1 MNNHEIETG
10 LEAIETILADEDFS
24 FRDAGSVVE
33 LLAALHRHGVA
44 VDQVQYL
51 DHADLSIPVD
61 RVQAYVDHIHAAA
74 AHVYG
79 EEGLYFHRQ
88 AVEEIGL
95 ASREAVRLASQG
107 LLAEELAQV
116 LCAGFESLSRMEI
129 VVLPLPP
136 VEETE
141 EIEFGEP
148 IEQPPRPFRASSYAL
163 RQALRAAEAGPLSAE
178 QRSAAVEAVE
188 FLRSP
193 EALQEFRAAVEALE
207 SEAPCDDNRDVNLLE
222 ALSLRELGSQLY
234 AADGDPAL
242 LQALERVD
250 ETLDD
255 PRYRNAL
262 LTVSEDRWEFL
273 NEDRVSSD
281 HWWGVRTAAEMFEG
295 EFVPEIADALEDH
308 RRE

>member
-1 MNNHEIETG
+1 MNEHEIETG
-10 LEAIETILADEDFS
+10 IEAVEAILADEEFS
-24 FRDAGSVVE
+24 FRNAGSVVT
-33 LLAALHRHGVA
+33 LLAALHRHGVE
-44 VDQVQYL
+44 VDQVKYL
-51 DHADLSIPVD
+51 DHEDLSIPVD
-61 RVQAYVDHIHAAA
+61 RVQDYVNHLREGA

-88 AVEEIGL
+88 AVEELGQ

-107 LLAEELAQV
+107 LVAKELAQV
-116 LCAGFESLSRMEI
+116 LCAGFESLSQMEI

-141 EIEFGEP
+141 EGDLGEP
-148 IEQPPRPFRASSYAL
+148 IEQPPRPFRASLHAL
-163 RQALRAAEAGPLSAE
+163 WQALRAAEEGPLSPE

-207 SEAPCDDNRDVNLLE
+207 SEAPCDDNRDFNLLD
-222 ALSLRELGSQLY
+222 ALKLRERGSQLY

-250 ETLDD
+250 EALDD
-255 PRYRNAL
+255 PRYRDAL
-262 LTVSEDRWEFL
+262 LTVTDDRWAL
-273 NEDRVSSD
+273 LSDDRVPSD
-281 HWWGVRTAAEMFEG
+281 HWWGLRTRAEAFEA
-295 EFVPEIADALEDH
+295 EYVQEIADALENH

>member
-1 MNNHEIETG
+1 MNKHEIETG
-10 LEAIETILADEDFS
+10 LEAVEAILADEEFS
-24 FRDAGSVVE
+24 FRNAGSVVT
-33 LLAALHRHGVA
+33 LLAALHRHGVE
-44 VDQVQYL
+44 VDQV
-51 DHADLSIPVD
+51 DVDLSIPVD
-61 RVQAYVDHIHAAA
+61 RVQDYVNHLREGA

-88 AVEEIGL
+88 AVEELGQ

-107 LLAEELAQV
+107 LVAKELAQV
-116 LCAGFESLSRMEI
+116 LCAGFESLSEMEV

-141 EIEFGEP
+141 EADLGEP
-148 IEQPPRPFRASSYAL
+148 IEQPRPFRASHYVL
-163 RQALRAAEAGPLSAE
+163 QRAVRDAATGPLSAE
-178 QRSAAVEAVE
+178 RRSAAVEAVE

-222 ALSLRELGSQLY
+222 ALALRELGSQLY

-250 ETLDD
+250 EALDD
-255 PRYRNAL
+255 LRYRNAL
-262 LTVSEDRWEFL
+262 LAVSEDRWEFL

-281 HWWGVRTAAEMFEG
+281 HWWGLRTRAEMFEA
-295 EFVPEIADALEDH
+295 EFGPEIADALEDH